1 MPWGVRTFAVT
12 VWGGSIFRIAISATP
27 FLLPLMFQIG
37 FGFDAYRA
45 GLLVLAMFAGNLA
58 MKPGTTAVLKALGFR
73 TTLVAAA
80 LVNAA
85 MIFACAFLSQDTP
98 TTAVVGVLFLSGMAS
113 SARRKWPTQRT
124 PLLSMEEGCE

>member
-45 GLLVLAMFAGNLA
+45 GLLVHAAGEGD
-58 MKPGTTAVLKALGFR
+58 PIRPWPAV
-73 TTLVAAA
+73 
-80 LVNAA
+80 
-85 MIFACAFLSQDTP
+85 
-98 TTAVVGVLFLSGMAS
+98 
-113 SARRKWPTQRT
+113 
-124 PLLSMEEGCE
+124 

>member
-1 MPWGVRTFAVT
+1 LGVRTFAAT

-37 FGFDAYRA
+37 FGLDAYQA
-45 GLLVLAMFAGNLA
+45 GLLVLAVFADNLA

-73 TTLVAAA
+73 MRLVAAA

-85 MIFACAFLSQDTP
+85 MIFACAFLSPDTA
-98 TTAVVGVLFLSGMAS
+98 TTAVVGVLFQWHG
-113 SARRKWPTQRT
+113 
-124 PLLSMEEGCE
+124 

>member
-1 MPWGVRTFAVT
+1 MAT

-37 FGFDAYRA
+37 FELDAYQA
-45 GLLVLAMFAGNLA
+45 GLLVLAVFADNLA

-73 TTLVAAA
+73 MRLVAAA

-85 MIFACAFLSQDTP
+85 MIFFGLVMERAIPHGQPVDW
-98 TTAVVGVLFLSGMAS
+98 
-113 SARRKWPTQRT
+113 RH
-124 PLLSMEEGCE
+124 LLYG